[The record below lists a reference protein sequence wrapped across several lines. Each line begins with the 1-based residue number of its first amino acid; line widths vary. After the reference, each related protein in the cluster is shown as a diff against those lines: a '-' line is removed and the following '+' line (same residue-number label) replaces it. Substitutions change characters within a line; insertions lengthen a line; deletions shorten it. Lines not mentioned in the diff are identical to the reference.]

1 MDNKSFALLN
11 GPNFNLLEA
20 YFNSITYSI
29 NKFIGFSFSAKS
41 FWKKKTKKSIYYC
54 RLWISEADSHC
65 IVWNGLRINSSI
77 LFVF

>member
-41 FWKKKTKKSIYYC
+41 FWKKKRKRVFTT
-54 RLWISEADSHC
+54 ADY
-65 IVWNGLRINSSI
+65 GLVKLTVTA
-77 LFVF
+77 LFGMG